1 MAASDPVTALL
12 NIGGAVID
20 RLWPDPIKA
29 NEAKLELYRLEKSGE
44 LEELKATTSLALAQ
58 ANINAEE
65 AKSSSVFVSGW
76 RPWAGWVAGTGFA
89 YAVLFE
95 PLLRFIATVGFS
107 YSGAYPAIDTNL
119 TLQLLFGMLGLGG
132 LRSFDKKNGV
142 ASK

>member
-58 ANINAEE
+58 ASINAEE
-65 AKSSSVFVSGW
+65 AKSSSLFVSGW
-76 RPWAGWVAGTGFA
+76 RPAVGWTCALGLVYTFMGQPILAWGSLAFHIP
-89 YAVLFE
+89 VP
-95 PLLRFIATVGFS
+95 PLLDMG
-107 YSGAYPAIDTNL
+107 
-119 TLQLLFGMLGLGG
+119 TLITLLGGMLGIGG
-132 LRSFDKKNGV
+132 MRTVEKLQGV
-142 ASK
+142 ARK